1 MNFSKEEERT
11 ILGKWMLTDESIN
24 IAKSLLSKQFQKI
37 CGFQDTVTWILQG
50 IDLIPTWKN
59 LHRVC
64 VANMESR

>member
-24 IAKSLLSKQFQKI
+24 IAKTLLSKQFQKI
-37 CGFQDTVTWILQG
+37 SGFQDTVTWILQG